1 MSGVI
6 FRHEL
11 MNVCYHLAHHS
22 RAEPTH
28 RPVGL
33 GVFLNTHVRLYSGKH
48 LSSHRLSRDTY
59 CGSRIRTYDP
69 QGMNLVS

>member
-1 MSGVI
+1 MRGVI
-6 FRHEL
+6 FRHGL
-11 MNVCYHLAHHS
+11 LNVCYQLAHPS

-28 RPVGL
+28 HPVGL
-33 GVFLNTHVRLYSGKH
+33 GVFLNNTARIYSGKH
-48 LSSHRLSRDTY
+48 LPSHRLSRDTY